1 MRKGAK
7 NSQKLFS
14 TLQAEINAVQA
25 LLLIW
30 PLNRT
35 TPVQNQNGILMRH
48 FLVVEDLTP
57 QEIEGVFAI
66 SQDLETK
73 YAAGIRDALFP
84 GRVLALVFEKQSL
97 RTRVSFQ
104 TAMAHLGGSGF
115 FLGDDT
121 GFASSRES
129 VDDFSRVL
137 SEYVDCIACRAKAHK
152 TIEQLAASSSV
163 PVINALSDFSHPC
176 QALADLYTLRRYIGR
191 LEELTFTF
199 VGDGN
204 NVARSLAIACA
215 LLGMRFILAAPKQYQ
230 FDESFKNRVAS
241 LAPNARVEQTEDPT
255 AAVQDAVAV
264 YTDVWASM
272 GQEKEREARQTAFQ
286 PYQINSQL
294 MAHCPNAIFMHC
306 LPARRGEEVTDE
318 VIDGKQSVV
327 VTQAANRMH
336 VQKGLLAWLLGHR

>member
-1 MRKGAK
+1 M
-7 NSQKLFS
+7 
-14 TLQAEINAVQA
+14 
-25 LLLIW
+25 
-30 PLNRT
+30 
-35 TPVQNQNGILMRH
+35 NGISMRH

-73 YAAGIRDALFP
+73 FTAGVRDALFP

-104 TAMAHLGGSGF
+104 TAMVHLGGSGL
-115 FLGDDT
+115 FLGEDT
-121 GFASSRES
+121 GFASSRERI
-129 VDDFSRVL
+129 DDFSRVL
-137 SEYVDCIACRAKAHK
+137 SEYVDCIACRSKSHA

-176 QALADLYTLRRYIGR
+176 QALADLYTLRRHIGR
-191 LEELTFTF
+191 LEGLTFTF

-204 NVARSLAIACA
+204 NVARSLAVACA

-230 FDESFKNRVAS
+230 FDESFKNRVTS
-241 LAPNARVEQTEDPT
+241 LAPDAQVEQTEDPT
-255 AAVQDAVAV
+255 AAVQDAVVV

-272 GQEKEREARQTAFQ
+272 GQEKERETRQTAFR
-286 PYQINSQL
+286 PYQINSKL
-294 MAHCPNAIFMHC
+294 MANCPNAIFMHC
-306 LPARRGEEVTDE
+306 LPARRGEEVTNE